1 MYIDPQYSYSEVV
14 ESARLNRTRI
24 APVLSITVWVDL
36 HNQLNHT
43 KLSFL
48 TCG

>member
-14 ESARLNRTRI
+14 ESAGLNRTGI
-24 APVLSITVWVDL
+24 APALSITVWVDS

-43 KLSFL
+43 EFSFP